1 MSNASTPSFVF
12 QPYNKYKFTKGEVIS
27 VFSGDLNGLA
37 EVIAEAGD
45 KITLRINGKD
55 LTVDR
60 KSLVLEKTN

>member
-1 MSNASTPSFVF
+1 MSNSSAPTFVF
-12 QPYNKYKFTKGEVIS
+12 QPYNKYKFSKGEVVS

-45 KITLRINGKD
+45 KITLRINGKE
-55 LTVDR
+55 LTCDR